1 VTGAATLAPERQRAV
16 LRQAV
21 VVGVAT
27 GLYGVSFGALSAAAG
42 LAFWQTMALSALL
55 FSGGSQF
62 AFVGVVA
69 AGGAGSAA
77 VATATLLGIRN
88 GLYGLQMA
96 GPLEARGARRLL
108 AAHLTIDESTA
119 VGVVQPEAP
128 ARRLGFWATGVAVFV
143 CWNLMTAAG
152 AVVGDALGD
161 TRRLGLDAMAAA
173 AFLALLWPRLRSAE
187 PWAVAVVAAAVAVVC
202 VPLLPPGLPVI
213 AAAAVAVA
221 VGAVRAGRPD
231 RTVASQGA
239 QGPGPS
245 GRTAP

>member
-1 VTGAATLAPERQRAV
+1 VTAATGLAPDRQRAV

-88 GLYGLQMA
+88 GLYGLQLA
-96 GPLEARGARRLL
+96 GPLGTRGVRRLL

-119 VGVVQPEAP
+119 VGVVQPEPP
-128 ARRLGFWATGVAVFV
+128 ARRLGFWATGIAVFV

-152 AVVGDALGD
+152 AIVGDALGD

-187 PWAVAVVAAAVAVVC
+187 PRAVAVLAAAVAVVC
-202 VPLLPPGLPVI
+202 VPVLPPGLPVI

-221 VGAVRAGRPD
+221 VGAARVRRHEA
-231 RTVASQGA
+231 
-239 QGPGPS
+239 PGPP
-245 GRTAP
+245 GATGQAAP

>member
-1 VTGAATLAPERQRAV
+1 VTPTAALAPERQRAV

-27 GLYGVSFGALSAAAG
+27 GLYGISFGALSAAAG

-69 AGGAGSAA
+69 AGGASSAA

-88 GLYGLQMA
+88 GLYGLQLA
-96 GPLEARGARRLL
+96 GPLGARGVRRLL

-119 VGVVQPEAP
+119 VGVVQPEPP

-187 PWAVAVVAAAVAVVC
+187 PRAVAAGAAAVAVVC
-202 VPLLPPGLPVI
+202 VPVLPPGLPVL
-213 AAAAVAVA
+213 AAAVVA
-221 VGAVRAGRPD
+221 VGVGAARAGR
-231 RTVASQGA
+231 A
-239 QGPGPS
+239 
-245 GRTAP
+245 TAAP

>member
-1 VTGAATLAPERQRAV
+1 VSGAETLGPQRRRAV

-21 VVGVAT
+21 AVGVAT
-27 GLYGVSFGALSAAAG
+27 GLYGVSFGALSVAAG
-42 LAFWQTMALSALL
+42 LGFWQTMALSALL

-69 AGGAGSAA
+69 AGGAGTAA
-77 VATATLLGIRN
+77 VATATLLGVRN
-88 GLYGLQMA
+88 GLYGLQLA
-96 GPLEARGARRLL
+96 GPLGIRGARRLA

-119 VGVVQPEAP
+119 VGVVQPEPP

-161 TRRLGLDAMAAA
+161 PRRFGLDAMAAA

-187 PWAVAVVAAAVAVVC
+187 PVAVAVVAAATAIVC
-202 VPLLPPGLPVI
+202 VPVLPPGLPVI

-221 VGAVRAGRPD
+221 VGVVRAGRVDRRHEESPD
-231 RTVASQGA
+231 RTPERASA
-239 QGPGPS
+239 
-245 GRTAP
+245 